1 LAILSASEVTVAI
14 QKNDASDRA
23 RANLPAIAE
32 VFGVAENTGY
42 TPELVER
49 IAEFQVSVGAKRDGI
64 VGANTL
70 SALDRR
76 GWLSGSLKIEV
87 WPAPGSSAEMQRG
100 HYVALARRLGLGA
113 EETLPLLLGIRGMYP
128 FARRAHPMTHARRYD
143 DTFVLLTIADAPFV
157 FRGATHAY
165 QLTSRESPDLDHDLL
180 GDVGSIMP
188 GRYLLRRK
196 PSELPIF
203 ELLTSTGDQRIPCA
217 RDLNHNGALERIEQ
231 ELARTIKQGLQVAPG
246 IGMFALNV
254 LFHPGY
260 ETQMPGQ
267 TKTFSSIGCQ
277 TAPLEALRRLAAAGD
292 EIPYVLAEAEALPRG
307 PSTFPP
313 RIV

>member
-1 LAILSASEVTVAI
+1 
-14 QKNDASDRA
+14 
-23 RANLPAIAE
+23 
-32 VFGVAENTGY
+32 
-42 TPELVER
+42 
-49 IAEFQVSVGAKRDGI
+49 
-64 VGANTL
+64 
-70 SALDRR
+70 
-76 GWLSGSLKIEV
+76 
-87 WPAPGSSAEMQRG
+87 
-100 HYVALARRLGLGA
+100 
-113 EETLPLLLGIRGMYP
+113 
-128 FARRAHPMTHARRYD
+128 
-143 DTFVLLTIADAPFV
+143 
-157 FRGATHAY
+157 
-165 QLTSRESPDLDHDLL
+165 LL

-188 GRYLLRRK
+188 GRYLMRRK
-196 PSELPIF
+196 SSEVPIF
-203 ELLTSTGDQRIPCA
+203 ALFTSAGDERIPCA

-260 ETQMPGQ
+260 ETRVPGQ

-277 TAPLEALRRLAAAGD
+277 TAPLEALQRLAAAGA

>member
-1 LAILSASEVTVAI
+1 MAILSPSEVTVAI
-14 QKNDASDRA
+14 ERNDASDRA

-32 VFGVAENTGY
+32 VFGIAENTRY
-42 TPELVER
+42 VPDLVER
-49 IAEFQVSVGAKRDGI
+49 IAEFQVSVGAKRDGV
-64 VGANTL
+64 VGSSTL
-70 SALDRR
+70 SALDQR

-87 WPAPGSSAEMQRG
+87 WPEPEASAEAQQKHYFGLARKLGVDASSA
-100 HYVALARRLGLGA
+100 
-113 EETLPLLLGIRGMYP
+113 LPLLLGIRGMYP

-143 DTFVLLTIADAPFV
+143 DTFVLLTESAAPFV

-180 GDVGSIMP
+180 GDVGSILP
-188 GRYLLRRK
+188 GRYWLRK
-196 PSELPIF
+196 KSSEIPIF
-203 ELLTSTGDQRIPCA
+203 HLVTAEGDERIPCA

-231 ELARTIKQGLQVAPG
+231 ELARTIKQGMQVAPG
-246 IGMFALNV
+246 IGMFALSV

-260 ETQMPGQ
+260 ETKIPGEQ
-267 TKTFSSIGCQ
+267 RTFSSIGCQ
-277 TAPLEALRRLAAAGD
+277 TAPVDALKRLAATAD
-292 EIPYVLAEAEALPRG
+292 EIVYVLAEAEALPRG

>member
-1 LAILSASEVTVAI
+1 MAILSPSEVTVAI
-14 QKNDASDRA
+14 EKNDASDRA

-32 VFGVAENTGY
+32 VFGIAEDTRY
-42 TPELVER
+42 VPELVER
-49 IAEFQVSVGAKRDGI
+49 IAEFQVSVGAKRDGV

-70 SALDRR
+70 SALDKR

-87 WPAPGSSAEMQRG
+87 WPEAGSSAEGQQK
-100 HYVALARRLGLGA
+100 HYFGLARKLGVDA
-113 EETLPLLLGIRGMYP
+113 SQSLPLLLGIRGMYP

-143 DTFVLLTIADAPFV
+143 DTFVLLTEAAEPFV

-188 GRYLLRRK
+188 GRYRLQRK
-196 PSELPIF
+196 ASEVPIF
-203 ELLTSTGDQRIPCA
+203 ALFTPDGDARIPCA

-231 ELARTIKQGLQVAPG
+231 ELARTIKQGMQVAPG

-260 ETQMPGQ
+260 ETRMPGD
-267 TKTFSSIGCQ
+267 TRAFSSIGCQ
-277 TAPLEALRRLAAAGD
+277 TAPLQAMKRLAATAE
-292 EIPYVLAEAEALPRG
+292 EIAYVLAEAEALPRG

>member
-1 LAILSASEVTVAI
+1 MAILSPSEVTIAI
-14 QKNDASDRA
+14 EKNDASDRA
-23 RANLPAIAE
+23 RANLPSLAE
-32 VFGVAENTGY
+32 VFGISENTRY
-42 TPELVER
+42 VPDLVER
-49 IAEFQVSVGAKRDGI
+49 IAEFQVSVGAKRDGV
-64 VGANTL
+64 VGPNTL
-70 SALDRR
+70 TALDKR

-87 WPAPGSSAEMQRG
+87 WPDPGANAEAQQK
-100 HYVALARRLGLGA
+100 HYFGLARKLGVDA
-113 EETLPLLLGIRGMYP
+113 TQALPLLLGIRGLYP

-143 DTFVLLTIADAPFV
+143 DAFVLLTEAAAPFV

-188 GRYLLRRK
+188 GRYLLRK
-196 PSELPIF
+196 KSSEVPIF
-203 ELLTSTGDQRIPCA
+203 QVLGADGDERIPCA

-246 IGMFALNV
+246 LGMFALNV

-260 ETQMPGQ
+260 ETRIPGE
-267 TKTFSSIGCQ
+267 TRTFSSIGCQ
-277 TAPLEALRRLAAAGD
+277 TAPAEVLKRLAAAGD
-292 EIPYVLAEAEALPRG
+292 EILYVLAEAEALPRG